1 MIVLVV
7 ALTLTLTV
15 TPEHDAVVAA
25 VQQFFDAMAAKDVE
39 GASEVLVPDGQFFS
53 TRTIDRE
60 KVVRR
65 STNRDF
71 LERLASSKD
80 DWLERMWEPE
90 VRIRG
95 DVATVWAPYDF
106 FVNGGF
112 SHCGYDAFQLMKI
125 DGRWMITGGSYT
137 VEVAGCEPSPLGPPE
152 LASPVQ

>member
-7 ALTLTLTV
+7 ALTMTLTV
-15 TPEHDAVVAA
+15 TPDNGAVGGA
-25 VQQFFDAMAAKDVE
+25 VQQFFDTMAAKAVE
-39 GASEVLVPDGQFFS
+39 GAAAVLAPAGQFFS

-80 DWLERMWEPE
+80 EWLERMWEPE

-95 DVATVWAPYDF
+95 DVATIWAPYDF
-106 FVNGGF
+106 FVNGQY
-112 SHCGYDAFQLMKI
+112 SHCCYDAFQLMKI

-152 LASPVQ
+152 LVPPMQ

>member
-7 ALTLTLTV
+7 ALTMTLSV
-15 TPEHDAVVAA
+15 TPEKDAVVAA
-25 VQQFFDAMAAKDVE
+25 VQQFFDTMAAKDIE
-39 GASEVLVPDGQFFS
+39 GAAEVLAPDGQFFS
-53 TRTIDRE
+53 IRTTDGE
-60 KVVRR
+60 QVVRR
-65 STNRDF
+65 STNREY

-106 FVNGGF
+106 FVNSKF

-137 VEVAGCEPSPLGPPE
+137 VEVNGCEPSPLGPPD
-152 LASPVQ
+152 PNPPWH